1 MQYLYY
7 NGQFLP
13 ENQAIFTANN
23 RGFCYGDALFES
35 MVLFDGKIPF
45 WQAHLTRLENS
56 SRILAFK
63 LNGYSSKENLHQ
75 ACLTLA
81 QKNNIGKNARL
92 RLQVFRA
99 AGGLYT
105 PTNNNTEI
113 IITLKPLNNNN
124 FVWQKKGLTLGVYQ
138 NMVKQYNLLANL
150 KTNNCLPYIM
160 GALYKQQQAFDDCC
174 IINDQGRIAETI
186 SANVFAVSNN
196 KLYTPPLTEAGVAG
210 IMRQKVLF
218 LAQKMGV
225 NCNEIPIHPIDL
237 PHFDEIFLTNAV
249 QGIKWVKNYEKK
261 MYNTKVS
268 YLIFQELLKHVN
280 EK

>member
-1 MQYLYY
+1 MIGPKYNKIMQ
-7 NGQFLP
+7 P
-13 ENQAIFTANN
+13 
-23 RGFCYGDALFES
+23 FC
-35 MVLFDGKIPF
+35 MIDGKIPF

-138 NMVKQYNLLANL
+138 NMVKQYNL
-150 KTNNCLPYIM
+150 
-160 GALYKQQQAFDDCC
+160 DDIIC
-174 IINDQGRIAETI
+174 INETSLNSFMI
-186 SANVFAVSNN
+186 S
-196 KLYTPPLTEAGVAG
+196 TPG
-210 IMRQKVLF
+210 
-218 LAQKMGV
+218 
-225 NCNEIPIHPIDL
+225 N
-237 PHFDEIFLTNAV
+237 
-249 QGIKWVKNYEKK
+249 
-261 MYNTKVS
+261 S
-268 YLIFQELLKHVN
+268 
-280 EK
+280 